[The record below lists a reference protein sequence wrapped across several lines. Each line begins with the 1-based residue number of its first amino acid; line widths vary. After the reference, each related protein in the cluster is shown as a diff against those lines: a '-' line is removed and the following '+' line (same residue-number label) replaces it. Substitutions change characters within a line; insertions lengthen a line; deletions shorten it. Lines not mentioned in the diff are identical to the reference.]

1 MYTVF
6 AFEGI
11 SSGKFWIVRS
21 RIIVLSVYIRFFRP
35 FFQYEL
41 TSFYDLYYYFYDG
54 ACLRTDLSDE
64 V

>member
-1 MYTVF
+1 MYIVL
-6 AFEGI
+6 ALEGI
-11 SSGKFWIVRS
+11 SSGQFWIVRS
-21 RIIVLSVYIRFFRP
+21 RIILLYVYIRLFRS

-41 TSFYDLYYYFYDG
+41 TSVYDLNYYFYDG